1 MTAAATSTAHYN
13 PLTIQKSYAEYLDQ
27 LNRLTQCAWQ
37 IAYTALWNTQQFT
50 APEIDTAIEH
60 IRSFL
65 MQQQNCKQQYILFA
79 QRVLLARQYISS
91 HPGTYIPIPSKWF
104 SNDNKNGFRGTE
116 SWLAAVQ
123 QTRNAQPAFKEAVK
137 AFPEAIWQTIQTA
150 SPSCFHQWRSYFI
163 QQKANGLLNLYLSTI
178 ANYCLGPM
186 Y

>member
-91 HPGTYIPIPSKWF
+91 HPGTYIPYLQNGLAMIIKMGSGVPKAGWRQCSKQETHNRHSKRLSKLF
-104 SNDNKNGFRGTE
+104 PKQYGKPYK
-116 SWLAAVQ
+116 
-123 QTRNAQPAFKEAVK
+123 QPALP
-137 AFPEAIWQTIQTA
+137 AFI
-150 SPSCFHQWRSYFI
+150 
-163 QQKANGLLNLYLSTI
+163 NGEVILFSKKQMACSTSI
-178 ANYCLGPM
+178 
-186 Y
+186 